1 MQNVNWFL
9 TLQEGLFR
17 HFRSKKSNL
26 ISRNRPGEKCFMTS
40 CPHSQ
45 MCISMY
51 DFNFKKQT
59 SKKNQEYKKKA
70 KETKEEKIRSQKNQ
84 LKKICRRPGED
95 FSRHPHF
102 RFSCGSTLTYMVCL
116 YLWLTGRKHIQNSV
130 KHLKGVFLLN

>member
-1 MQNVNWFL
+1 M
-9 TLQEGLFR
+9 T
-17 HFRSKKSNL
+17 L
-26 ISRNRPGEKCFMTS
+26 ISKNK
-40 CPHSQ
+40 Q
-45 MCISMY
+45 A
-51 DFNFKKQT
+51 KKI
-59 SKKNQEYKKKA
+59 KNTKKKA